1 MPALLRQG
9 PFRRY
14 WVGQSVSLIG
24 DQISLLALP
33 LAAVIILHADAAEMG
48 WLATAQLLP
57 ALLFSLVAGSWVDR
71 RASRRRIM
79 IVSDL
84 ARAGLIASLP
94 VAYAFDVLSLTQLYL
109 TAFAVGSLTV
119 LFDVCNATLFVAL
132 VPSTRYVEANSLI
145 NGSRSLA
152 YVAGPSAGGFLVQML
167 AAPLALVADAF
178 TYLLSAR
185 CLTRIDPVEPP
196 PSAPAKGH
204 FTAGLRW
211 IMRSPVMRAT
221 FAASSTIQ
229 FFNFMFHTLFVLY
242 VTSELGLGAGL
253 LGIVLAV
260 GAAGGLVGAAT
271 AGRVTR
277 RLGIGRSAVLGYTL
291 FSAPLLLVP
300 LAGGPTPLVLGLLFL
315 AELGSCV
322 GAMIAD
328 VSVSSLQA
336 ALIPDAL
343 RARVTGAYRT
353 LTHGVRPLGAL
364 TAGALGSTIGLRPTL
379 WIGTAGAVLCLLW
392 VLPSPVP
399 HIRELP
405 TPEAEAVAGPAAAT
419 DAPDATDAPGER
431 GTGKG
436 SETERGTGNGPH
448 TETGPGTKVGPGSE
462 AGPGAKPETQVGLG
476 TKAGPGDRTGAAAGV
491 GPGVAAEAMAPSEGE
506 GSPR

>member
-1 MPALLRQG
+1 MNIAGRVPALLRQG

-14 WVGQSVSLIG
+14 WVGQSVSLVG

-57 ALLFSLVAGSWVDR
+57 ALLFSLAAGSWVDR

-94 VAYAFDVLSLTQLYL
+94 VAYAFDLLSLTQLYL

-132 VPSTRYVEANSLI
+132 VPGTRYVEANSLI

-167 AAPLALVADAF
+167 AAPFALVADAF

-185 CLTRIDPVEPP
+185 CLTSIDPVEPP

-300 LAGGPTPLVLGLLFL
+300 LAGGPTPVVLGLLFL

-364 TAGALGSTIGLRPTL
+364 TAGALGTAIGLRPTL
-379 WIGTAGAVLCLLW
+379 WIGTAGALLCLLW

-405 TPEAEAVAGPAAAT
+405 TPGTEVVAGSAATAEARGKRGAGTDSEAESEAG
-419 DAPDATDAPGER
+419 GGL
-431 GTGKG
+431 GT
-436 SETERGTGNGPH
+436 EA
-448 TETGPGTKVGPGSE
+448 GPGSE
-462 AGPGAKPETQVGLG
+462 ARPE
-476 TKAGPGDRTGAAAGV
+476 TKAGPGDVTGAEAGV
-491 GPGVAAEAMAPSEGE
+491 DPEVTTEATAPPEGE
-506 GSPR
+506 GLPWQKGRPEARPGAR